1 MAIGADFQGEGS
13 VGYRGISMKTL
24 IKRDL
29 CLYLPVISFIS
40 LLLSAL
46 FAAIPD
52 TNEEFL
58 MLFLVSEMIGLAL
71 SALVS
76 FQSDAKESCNVLLRA
91 MPALPRMIV
100 ASRYLSCLL
109 VTGVCTAL
117 YTAMTWLRIIC
128 HIYFPAS
135 LHEMPIEISLHP
147 CAMLAAVAALLL
159 TSAVVLPWGFFLP
172 YKVYEWI
179 PGGVYWGWDKLLEI
193 APCILNV
200 GWGVSLLLAASLAL
214 LAASMNLS
222 VRIFN
227 AKES

>member
-1 MAIGADFQGEGS
+1 
-13 VGYRGISMKTL
+13 MKTL

-29 CLYLPVISFIS
+29 CLYLPVISFLS

-58 MLFLVSEMIGLAL
+58 MLFLISGMIGLAL
-71 SALVS
+71 SAMVS
-76 FQSDAKESCNVLLRA
+76 FQSDAKENCNVLLRA
-91 MPALPRMIV
+91 MPALPRVIV

-109 VTGVCTAL
+109 VTGLCTAL

-159 TSAVVLPWGFFLP
+159 TSAVVLPWGFLLP

-179 PGGVYWGWDKLLEI
+179 PGGVYIIILIILNWGWDKLLEI

-214 LAASMNLS
+214 LAASMYLS
-222 VRIFN
+222 VRIFK